1 MANIVTLGTAA
12 YETAKNK
19 ALNAELIR
27 KEISLSEFNVI
38 NNTTIEIDGKQIE
51 VNRHAFNK
59 ILSRLRIP
67 KAFAKRFSEG
77 FGEDGLRQLIS
88 MMKTAKSS
96 KSDQTVTLIV
106 DPVKRQ
112 VTDVL
117 PSGYASISNESFL
130 NFVERYID
138 GYNLGVTHFGSDAR
152 GGVQINTSAPN
163 AIFKVPGMD
172 NEVFNTG
179 VTFRNTPDRGLEV
192 SPYLNR
198 LICSNGMTST
208 AFSETFGLHQFNEKN
223 INEFNEHMIRM
234 ASTGFQPAGL
244 ADKISKANNTDAS
257 LAELQ
262 RAASMIMGAD
272 KTVDWD
278 YVQRYVPIERANT
291 AYTHAG
297 IDPATL
303 TAAQLKNAKSGMSI
317 WDVVNGVT
325 NFASNDNR
333 YRLDDSK
340 RGNLM
345 VSAGNLLM
353 KRQYDT
359 EGLLQVDPFANRQL
373 LSERE
378 SAILRGEN

>member
-12 YETAKNK
+12 YETAKK
-19 ALNAELIR
+19 QALNAELIR

-51 VNRHAFNK
+51 VSRHAFNK

-138 GYNLGVTHFGSDAR
+138 GYNLGVTHFGSDTR

-172 NEVFNTG
+172 NEIFNTG

-223 INEFNEHMIRM
+223 INEFNDHMIRM

-278 YVQRYVPIERANT
+278 YIQRYVPIERANA
-291 AYTHAG
+291 AYSHAG

-303 TAAQLKNAKSGMSI
+303 TAAQLKNAKSGMSV

-353 KRQYDT
+353 KNQYDT
-359 EGLLQVDPFANRQL
+359 QGLLQVDPFANRQL

>member
-12 YETAKNK
+12 YETAKK
-19 ALNAELIR
+19 QALNAELIR

-51 VNRHAFNK
+51 VSRHAFNK

-138 GYNLGVTHFGSDAR
+138 GYNLGVTHFGSDTR

-172 NEVFNTG
+172 NEIFNTG
-179 VTFRNTPDRGLEV
+179 VTFSNTPDRGLLV

-198 LICSNGMTST
+198 LICSNGMSST

-223 INEFNEHMIRM
+223 INEFNDHMIRM

-278 YVQRYVPIERANT
+278 YIQRYVPIERANA

-303 TAAQLKNAKSGMSI
+303 TAAQLKNAKSGMSV

-353 KRQYDT
+353 KNQYDT